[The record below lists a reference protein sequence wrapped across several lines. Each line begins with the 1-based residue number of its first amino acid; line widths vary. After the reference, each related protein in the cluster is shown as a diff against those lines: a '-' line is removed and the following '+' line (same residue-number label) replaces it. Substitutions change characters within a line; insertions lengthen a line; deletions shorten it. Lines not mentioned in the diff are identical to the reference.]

1 MAAILY
7 FVSGHGFG
15 HAVRS
20 SLVIRELSARG
31 CHCTIVSSAP
41 QWIFDANLA
50 GCDYAYRAMT
60 VDEGVFQIDSL
71 HNDLARTHERWRA
84 FVDGAEQ
91 WLEAGMALVRETGAR
106 GIVSDVAPLA
116 FPLARRTGLPSV
128 LTATFTWNWILDF
141 YRDENP
147 AFTSIA
153 QRLRE
158 WYLMADAMIHTPFAY
173 GLPPVT
179 PSFHVPLIAKKAAAG
194 KREIRKRL
202 GWEDVPHF
210 FVSFGGC
217 GVNGLDALRLRE
229 MPGCRFVFL
238 GEANAR
244 EGNIIHLANSD
255 PALFIEKSGETVK
268 LLKRR
273 GGEVFFE
280 GNIHDSM
287 LTGKNASQRENFQK
301 IGGFHVSHQE
311 LVAACD
317 AVIGKPGYGTVAE
330 CVLNRTPF
338 VYTSRGKFAEYEPMA
353 AEMNEYIPTLHIPH
367 EELFAGGLRN
377 YLDRI
382 PPFTASHKTD
392 PGTGARD
399 AAAIILR
406 RFGI

>member
-15 HAVRS
+15 HAVRAAQ
-20 SLVIRELSARG
+20 VVRELSSGGHR
-31 CHCTIVSSAP
+31 CTIVTSAP

-60 VDEGVFQIDSL
+60 VDEGVFQVDSL
-71 HNDLARTHERWRA
+71 RNDLTQTYDRWKIFLDGTER
-84 FVDGAEQ
+84 

-106 GIVSDVAPLA
+106 GIVSDIAPLA

-128 LTATFTWNWILDF
+128 LVTTFTWDWILDF

-147 AFTSIA
+147 AFSELA
-153 QRLRE
+153 RE
-158 WYLMADAMIHTPFAY
+158 IRASYLMADAMVYTPFAY
-173 GLPPVT
+173 CLPPIR
-179 PSFHVPLIAKKAAAG
+179 PSFFVPLIAKKAAEG

-210 FVSFGGC
+210 FVTFGGY
-217 GVNGLDALRLRE
+217 GVSGIDGLRLRE

-238 GEANAR
+238 GETSAR
-244 EGNIIHLANSD
+244 EGNILRLANS
-255 PALFIEKSGETVK
+255 E
-268 LLKRR
+268 
-273 GGEVFFE
+273 
-280 GNIHDSM
+280 
-287 LTGKNASQRENFQK
+287 
-301 IGGFHVSHQE
+301 VSHQE

-330 CVLNRTPF
+330 CALNRTPF
-338 VYTSRGKFAEYEPMA
+338 VYTSRGKFAEYGPMVAEMA
-353 AEMNEYIPTLHIPH
+353 AYIPSLHIPH

-377 YLDRI
+377 YICRI
-382 PPFTASHKTD
+382 PPFNDSHKTD
-392 PGTGARD
+392 PGTGAP
-399 AAAIILR
+399 AAAGIITR